1 MLRSIMIKMI
11 MMMKMMMI
19 RPLRMVTKFPSVQ
32 LIVTSAFG
40 IIPKLYGLAL
50 VSSLFILIFAILGV
64 SFFGGGLLQCMDS
77 DGTAIVLDASTYIG
91 ENVTRVMETC
101 HSLNY
106 TWGNN
111 PYIGSFDSV
120 PQAMLLLFET
130 ATGEM
135 WPNIMAAF
143 VDSVPPGHAPQ
154 TNYSTGSASCFFV
167 AFMIVG
173 SLFTLSLFVGAI
185 TDQFNQKAD
194 SLANAGGTTDL
205 QKEYLW
211 VYRYVCLYVCLYK
224 GVFMHREVTKLDVT
238 TSTRCFVQGL
248 FSYGEDKPENYNQ
261 QWDVR
266 FRYHCY
272 KLISHKYF
280 HYAGSVISV
289 LSLILIASW
298 NGNASESYLFFFRT
312 TDLVFSW
319 LFLMEVAL
327 KVLGLGWHQYWYF
340 GANKIDFVL
349 AILAMPVAI
358 GSLATSFFD
367 PKIPRLNGL
376 RALRLERL
384 LRGELRAMVITIT
397 REHERSANGDAFTRI
412 AHLIQLDETRNIS
425 ISQSPF

>member
-1 MLRSIMIKMI
+1 
-11 MMMKMMMI
+11 
-19 RPLRMVTKFPSVQ
+19 
-32 LIVTSAFG
+32 
-40 IIPKLYGLAL
+40 
-50 VSSLFILIFAILGV
+50 
-64 SFFGGGLLQCMDS
+64 
-77 DGTAIVLDASTYIG
+77 
-91 ENVTRVMETC
+91 
-101 HSLNY
+101 
-106 TWGNN
+106 
-111 PYIGSFDSV
+111 
-120 PQAMLLLFET
+120 
-130 ATGEM
+130 M

-143 VDSVPPGHAPQ
+143 LDSVPPGHAPQ
-154 TNYSTGSASCFFV
+154 TNYSTGPASCFFV

-211 VYRYVCLYVCLYK
+211 VY
-224 GVFMHREVTKLDVT
+224 REVTKLDVT

-280 HYAGSVISV
+280 HYAGSVLSV

-298 NGNASESYLFFFRT
+298 NGNAYESYLFFFRT

-319 LFLMEVAL
+319 LFLLEVAL
-327 KVLGLGWHQYWYF
+327 NILGLGWHQYWYF

-358 GSLATSFFD
+358 GSLAMSSFD

-384 LRGELRAMVITIT
+384 LRGELRAMAKTLKASLSVYPSIALLLTLVYLIYAIAGVALFQDA
-397 REHERSANGDAFTRI
+397 EFGEYINEQANFRTVLGTMVLLFRFTTGESLNGMMR
-412 AHLIQLDETRNIS
+412 
-425 ISQSPF
+425 